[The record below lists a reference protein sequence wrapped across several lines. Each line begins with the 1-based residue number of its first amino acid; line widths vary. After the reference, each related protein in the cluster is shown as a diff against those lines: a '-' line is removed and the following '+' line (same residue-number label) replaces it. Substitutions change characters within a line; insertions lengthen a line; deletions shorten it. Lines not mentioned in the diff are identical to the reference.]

1 MLPTEALK
9 AQSNCSRRNRPMH
22 RRRAKMTNESPD
34 IRTESED
41 CAENGGCT
49 ETRMDSIY
57 KYLDGALD
65 AQDFDEVRGHIE
77 DCTECQS
84 EHDVEAIIRDV
95 VRRSC
100 DEQAPETEKNEMSD
114 RIAAQ
119 RTS

>member
-1 MLPTEALK
+1 
-9 AQSNCSRRNRPMH
+9 
-22 RRRAKMTNESPD
+22 MTNESPD

-84 EHDVEAIIRDV
+84 EHDLEIIIRDV

-100 DEQAPETEKNEMSD
+100 DEKAPQTLKNKIMD
-114 RIAAQ
+114 RIEELK
-119 RTS
+119 TS